1 MIYSQRISMLLE
13 YVLSD
18 SRTGG
23 GAAAIMARLANLVFT
38 TIPAV
43 MLLLLCASGC
53 GSSPGMLPAPD
64 GVPVSGDDSQALRWG
79 YVDESGKFQILPRF
93 DSAGPFLEG
102 TAVVTLRD
110 WCGIIDQAGQYV
122 VLPQSADRMI
132 FVNGVARGGTE
143 ETPRYFDRHGV
154 GLSPEALRVR
164 MAGYWDTAYVNTVDI
179 NDDGE
184 AEIYDAG
191 GNLFT
196 EHPFDQSVY
205 LPGFRTLAGVERA
218 EGGMAWVLLD
228 GHGVSCNET
237 PYDAMSWLNSNIVGV
252 KTKTGLCWT
261 LLDDQ
266 GKPLLSTTYSR
277 LETLSVYRGYAYV
290 VFSDTRLSDEVQEY
304 EWGVVDI
311 KGTVILPAEYDTAI
325 LCDND
330 KAALQKSGSWRLY
343 DLKHKADLGCVLDD
357 VVFPQVV
364 ADHLLTVVDGEY
376 RYVNTKDGSFV
387 HGFQPKPPTVT
398 DGFRATR
405 ITLEL
410 EHEMFVSAC
419 RKVAA
424 AGGYKLRIDE
434 RVLALITDREDSVFS
449 IEYENTSVFDAI
461 AILFG
466 RALPLDRSPLVIE
479 ERDGTIE
486 VNPSAYYYQCLRER
500 NAQKRLQ
507 LFPSSL
513 SVPY

>member
-1 MIYSQRISMLLE
+1 MFLE
-13 YVLSD
+13 YVSSD

-53 GSSPGMLPAPD
+53 GSSPGLLPAPD
-64 GVPVSGDDSQALRWG
+64 GVPASGDDSQALRWG
-79 YVDESGKFQILPRF
+79 YVDESGEFQILPRF
-93 DSAGPFLEG
+93 DFAGPFLEG

-132 FVNGVARGGTE
+132 FINGVARGGTE

-154 GLSPEALRVR
+154 GLSPESLRVR
-164 MAGYWDTAYVNTVDI
+164 MAGYWDTVYVDTVDM

-191 GNLFT
+191 GVLIT
-196 EHPFDQSVY
+196 EAPYDRSVY
-205 LPGFRTLAGVERA
+205 LPGFRTLAGVKRE

-228 GHGVSCNET
+228 GYGVSCNET
-237 PYDAMSWLNSNIVGV
+237 TYDAISWVNSNIVGV
-252 KTKTGLCWT
+252 KTKEGLRWT

-266 GKPLLSTTYSR
+266 GQSLLPTRYPW
-277 LETLSVYRGYAYV
+277 LMTLSVYRGYSYV
-290 VFSDTRLSDEVQEY
+290 AFLGTHLSGKSQGLK
-304 EWGVVDI
+304 WGVADI
-311 KGTVILPAEYDTAI
+311 KGAVILPAEYDTAI
-325 LCDND
+325 ICDND
-330 KAALQKSGSWRLY
+330 KTALQKSGSWRLY
-343 DLKHKADLGCVLDD
+343 DLKHKSHLGCVMDD

-364 ADHLLTVVDGEY
+364 PGYLLTVVDKEC
-376 RYVNTKDGSFV
+376 RYLNTKDGSFV
-387 HGFQPKPPTVT
+387 RGFQPKPPATN

-405 ITLEL
+405 ISLDVEQEL
-410 EHEMFVSAC
+410 FVSAC

-424 AGGYKLRIDE
+424 AGGYKLHIDA
-434 RVLALITDREDSVFS
+434 RVLALTEREDRTFTMN
-449 IEYENTSVFDAI
+449 YENTSVFDAI

-466 RALPLDRSPLVIE
+466 QALPLDRSPLVIE
-479 ERDGTIE
+479 ERNGIIE
-486 VNPSAYYYQCLRER
+486 VNPSEYYYQCLSEL
-500 NAQKRLQ
+500 NAHQRLQ

>member
-1 MIYSQRISMLLE
+1 MGLLP
-13 YVLSD
+13 V
-18 SRTGG
+18 
-23 GAAAIMARLANLVFT
+23 
-38 TIPAV
+38 
-43 MLLLLCASGC
+43 
-53 GSSPGMLPAPD
+53 PD
-64 GVPVSGDDSQALRWG
+64 GVPASGDDSQALRWG
-79 YVDESGKFQILPRF
+79 YVDESGEFQILPRF

-102 TAVVTLRD
+102 TAVVTLGNR
-110 WCGIIDQAGQYV
+110 CGIVDQTGQYV

-132 FVNGVARGGTE
+132 FINGVARGGTE
-143 ETPRYFDRHGV
+143 ETPRYLDRHGA
-154 GLSPEALRVR
+154 GLSPESLRVR
-164 MAGYWDTAYVNTVDI
+164 MAGYWDTVYVDTVDI

-205 LPGFRTLAGVERA
+205 LPGFRTLAGVKRKG
-218 EGGMAWVLLD
+218 GGMAWELLD
-228 GHGVSCNET
+228 GHGISCTET
-237 PYDAMSWLNSNIVGV
+237 TYDAISWVNSNIVGV
-252 KTKTGLCWT
+252 KTEDGLRWT

-266 GKPLLSTTYSR
+266 GQSLLSSR
-277 LETLSVYRGYAYV
+277 YPWILTLSVYRGYSYV
-290 VFSDTRLSDEVQEY
+290 AFLDTHASDKAQGY
-304 EWGVVDI
+304 KWGVVDL

-330 KAALQKSGSWRLY
+330 KAALEKSGSWRLY
-343 DLKHKADLGCVLDD
+343 DLTHKADLGCVMDD
-357 VVFPQVV
+357 VVYPQVV
-364 ADHLLTVVDGEY
+364 ADHLLTVVDKEY
-376 RYVNTKDGSFV
+376 RYLNTKDGSFV

-398 DGFRATR
+398 AGCRATR
-405 ITLEL
+405 ITLEVK
-410 EHEMFVSAC
+410 HEMFVAAC

-434 RVLALITDREDSVFS
+434 RVLALIPEHEDY
-449 IEYENTSVFDAI
+449 IQRIKYENTSLFDAI

-466 RALPLDRSPLVIE
+466 QVLPLDRSPLVIE

-486 VNPSAYYYQCLRER
+486 VNPSEYYYECVRER
-500 NAQKRLQ
+500 NAQPRLQ